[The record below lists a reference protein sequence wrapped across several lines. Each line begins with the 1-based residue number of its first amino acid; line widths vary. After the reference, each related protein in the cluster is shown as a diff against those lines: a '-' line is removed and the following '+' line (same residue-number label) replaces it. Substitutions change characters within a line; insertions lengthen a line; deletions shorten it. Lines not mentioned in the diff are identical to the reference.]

1 MESSALPPPP
11 PGVQEEIAFQ
21 RAAVARLKKEILGD
35 DRTSSQR
42 RYIREFHEE
51 FRSFAEIS
59 SLDDLTID
67 CYKADIVYTGDYHA
81 LPASQRFAAWLLRDI
96 ASRSREVVLCLEMVY
111 GRNQRTLDRYM
122 RGEIGESEFLKAI
135 RYDQEWGY
143 DWESFREV
151 FETAREF
158 GIDSFGIDC
167 MPRTGFRFIRKRD
180 AYAAARIADI
190 VERRPNA
197 KIVVLI
203 GESHLSRNHLPG
215 KVTANL
221 KRKGFEKRGLLVLQ
235 NLEEIY
241 WQLSEKGLGRVDV
254 VRLGPGRYCHFNSSP
269 IAKYEAYRHILEV
282 WRGDAEED
290 GRVDLTST
298 VYSMIDTI
306 LKFLHV
312 DKYGYCVRREDRWRE
327 FLVDVYPDVYSD
339 LDVEE
344 LERMLRAHQFE
355 PEDVRGILEHVERSG
370 SCYIPRINAIVVG
383 QFNLVHA
390 GEEAAHFVNQILKGE
405 IYGSTPR
412 SLPQHDLFYGGVMEE
427 ALAFFGSKL
436 IDPGRNHFFE
446 TKFYQYYRKDREMI
460 EANTPYT
467 FEEFNAIINFIL
479 LHKKFERDYRDYK
492 DVPPE
497 ILDGIRAEPQLAN
510 IHIHEL
516 GYFLGQQMYDAYR
529 AGLLSRKAIL
539 RLFKTPY
546 NESGSAL
553 MAYLELTETV
563 QPALHGAPV
572 SGPGDTRT
580 GA

>member
-1 MESSALPPPP
+1 MESSALPPPS
-11 PGVQEEIAFQ
+11 PGIQEEISFQ
-21 RAAVARLKKEILGD
+21 KAAVARLKREILGD

-42 RYIREFHEE
+42 RYIREFHDE
-51 FRSFAEIS
+51 FRSFVEIS

-67 CYKADIVYTGDYHA
+67 CYKADLVYIGDYHA

-96 ASRSREVVLCLEMVY
+96 ASRSSEVILCLEMVY

-122 RGEIGESEFLKAI
+122 RGEIGETEFLKAI
-135 RYDQEWGY
+135 RYDLEWGY
-143 DWESFREV
+143 GWESFREL

-158 GIDSFGIDC
+158 RIDIFGIDC

-180 AYAAARIADI
+180 TYAAARIANI

-203 GESHLSRNHLPG
+203 GESHLSRHHLPG
-215 KVTANL
+215 KVTTNL
-221 KRKGFEKRGLLVLQ
+221 KKKGFEKRGLLVLQ

-241 WQLSEKGLGRVDV
+241 WQLSESGLGRVDV
-254 VRLGPGRYCHFNSSP
+254 VRLGTGRYCHFNSSP
-269 IAKYEAYRHILEV
+269 ISKYEAYRHILEV

-306 LKFLHV
+306 LKFLHI
-312 DKYGYCVRREDRWRE
+312 DKYGYCVRREGRWRE
-327 FLVDVYPDVYSD
+327 FLVDVYPDVHSD
-339 LDVEE
+339 LDVAE
-344 LERMLRAHQFE
+344 LERMLREHRFE
-355 PEDVRGILEHVERSG
+355 PEDVQEVLNLVGRNG
-370 SCYIPRINAIVVG
+370 SCYIPRINAIVIG

-405 IYGSTPR
+405 IYGGSPR
-412 SLPQHDLFYGGVMEE
+412 TLLQHDLFYGGVMEE
-427 ALAFFGSKL
+427 SLAFFGSKL

-446 TKFYQYYRKDREMI
+446 TKFYQYYRKDRETI

-467 FEEFNAIINFIL
+467 FGEFNAIINFIL
-479 LHKKFERDYRDYK
+479 LHKKFELDYRDYK

-497 ILDGIRAEPQLAN
+497 ILEGIRAEPQRAN
-510 IHIHEL
+510 ILIHEL

-539 RLFKTPY
+539 SLFKTSY
-546 NESGSAL
+546 AGNGSAL
-553 MAYLELTETV
+553 LAYLELTETV
-563 QPALHGAPV
+563 RPALHGVPV
-572 SGPGDTRT
+572 SGSVDPREPG
-580 GA
+580 